1 MSRDQK
7 LDILRQVMSSVLPA
21 QKALAIH
28 DVPRRTYYRW
38 RRHWRGMGLAGLH
51 DSKPKRA
58 ACWNKL
64 LPEQMDKIL
73 EIATFEPDWPSRQIA
88 CYISDYEGFSVS
100 ESTVYRTLKRHG
112 LVPDRQLKT
121 FPASQEYHSKTRR
134 VNQLWQ
140 IDATYLK
147 VDRWGWYYL
156 ISVLDDFSRRI
167 LAWRLQPAMRAD
179 DFSDV
184 VELAC
189 EATGMHDVPTE
200 NRVLLL
206 SDRGSA
212 LISHQFGTYLEAK
225 GLGHILA
232 SPYHPQTNG
241 KIERYHRSIKEQ
253 ICLQVWPSPAELKGD
268 IARFVSWYN
277 SHRYHEAL
285 GNVTPDDVYFDRR
298 EAILKRR
305 ADLKRKTMEQRKEYN
320 RANSPNQK
328 PKSSCNL

>member
-7 LDILRQVMSSVLPA
+7 LDTLRAVMSSELPA
-21 QKALAIH
+21 QKALAVLDI
-28 DVPRRTYYRW
+28 PRSTYYRW
-38 RRHWRGMGLAGLH
+38 RQNWRQMGLPGLQNNK
-51 DSKPKRA
+51 SRRITS
-58 ACWNKL
+58 WNRL
-64 LPEQMDKIL
+64 LPEQMDKVL
-73 EIATFEPDWPSRQIA
+73 EVATFQPDWPSRQIA
-88 CYISDYEGFSVS
+88 CHISDHEGFSVS
-100 ESTVYRTLKRHG
+100 ESTVYRILKQHN
-112 LVPDRQLKT
+112 LIPDRQLRT
-121 FPASQEYHSKTRR
+121 FPASKEYHSKTQR

-140 IDATYLK
+140 VDATYLK

-189 EATGMHDVPTE
+189 EATGMHNVPTE

-206 SDRGSA
+206 SDHGPA
-212 LISHQFGTYLEAK
+212 LISREFGSYLEAK

-253 ICLQVWPSPAELKGD
+253 VCLQVWPPPAELEGD

-285 GNVTPDDVYFDRR
+285 GNVTPDDVYFGRR
-298 EAILKRR
+298 EAILQRR
-305 ADLKRKTMEQRKEYN
+305 AELKRKTLQERKRCN
-320 RANSPNQK
+320 RKINLNQEPK
-328 PKSSCNL
+328 PSCHL

>member
-1 MSRDQK
+1 
-7 LDILRQVMSSVLPA
+7 MSSDLPA
-21 QKALAIH
+21 PKALAVLDI
-28 DVPRRTYYRW
+28 PRSTYYRW
-38 RRHWRGMGLAGLH
+38 RRHWRRMGLPGLQ
-51 DSKPKRA
+51 DNKPRRVGS
-58 ACWNKL
+58 WNRL

-73 EIATFEPDWPSRQIA
+73 EMATFQPDWPSRQIA

-100 ESTVYRTLKRHG
+100 ESTVYRVLKKHG
-112 LVPDRQLKT
+112 LIPDRQLKT
-121 FPASQEYHSKTRR
+121 FPASNEYHSKTRR

-156 ISVLDDFSRRI
+156 ISVLDDFSRKI
-167 LAWRLQPAMRAD
+167 LAWRLQLAMRAD

-200 NRVLLL
+200 NRTLLL

-212 LISHQFGTYLEAK
+212 LISREFGSYLEAK
-225 GLGHILA
+225 GLGHIFA

-253 ICLQVWPSPAELKGD
+253 VCLQVWPSPTELEGD
-268 IARFVSWYN
+268 IARFVNWYN

-285 GNVTPDDVYFDRR
+285 GNVTPDDVYLGRR
-298 EAILKRR
+298 EEIHQA
-305 ADLKRKTMEQRKEYN
+305 
-320 RANSPNQK
+320 
-328 PKSSCNL
+328 SSRTEETNHDRTQEI

>member
-1 MSRDQK
+1 MSKDQK
-7 LDILRQVMSSVLPA
+7 LDILRAVMTSDLPA
-21 QKALAIH
+21 PKALAVLDI
-28 DVPRRTYYRW
+28 PRSTYYRW
-38 RRHWRGMGLAGLH
+38 RRNWRRMGLSGLK
-51 DSKPKRA
+51 DNKPRKVSS
-58 ACWNKL
+58 WNKL
-64 LPEQMDKIL
+64 LPQQMDKIL
-73 EIATFEPDWPSRQIA
+73 ELATFQPDWPSRQIA

-121 FPASQEYHSKTRR
+121 FPASNEYHTKTER

-167 LAWRLQPAMRAD
+167 LAWKLQPAMRAD

-189 EATGMHDVPTE
+189 EATGVHNVPTE
-200 NRVLLL
+200 NRTLLL

-212 LISHQFGTYLEAK
+212 LISREFGSYLEAK
-225 GLGHILA
+225 GLGHIFA

-241 KIERYHRSIKEQ
+241 KIERYHRSMKEQ
-253 ICLQVWPSPAELKGD
+253 VCLQVWPSPTELEGD
-268 IARFVSWYN
+268 ITRFVNWYN

-285 GNVTPDDVYFDRR
+285 GNVTPDDVYFGRR

-305 ADLKRKTMEQRKEYN
+305 AKLKRKTLKERKKYN
-320 RANSPNQK
+320 QATNNQES
-328 PKSSCNL
+328 KSSCRL

>member
-1 MSRDQK
+1 MGLQGLKDNK
-7 LDILRQVMSSVLPA
+7 
-21 QKALAIH
+21 
-28 DVPRRTYYRW
+28 PRRV
-38 RRHWRGMGLAGLH
+38 
-51 DSKPKRA
+51 SS
-58 ACWNKL
+58 WNKL

-73 EIATFEPDWPSRQIA
+73 ELATFEPDWPSRQIA

-100 ESTVYRTLKRHG
+100 ESTVYRTLKKHG

-121 FPASQEYHSKTRR
+121 FPASNEYHSKTKR

-189 EATGMHDVPTE
+189 EATGMHNVPTE
-200 NRVLLL
+200 NRTLLL

-212 LISHQFGTYLEAK
+212 LISREFGSYLEAK
-225 GLGHILA
+225 GLGHIFA

-253 ICLQVWPSPAELKGD
+253 VCLQVWPSPAELEGD
-268 IARFVSWYN
+268 IARFVNWYN

-285 GNVTPDDVYFDRR
+285 GNVTPDDVYFGRR

-305 ADLKRKTMEQRKEYN
+305 SELKRKTLMERKEYN
-320 RANSPNQK
+320 QKTNNQES
-328 PKSSCNL
+328 KSSCHL

>member
-7 LDILRQVMSSVLPA
+7 LDILRQVMSSELPA
-21 QKALAIH
+21 QKALTVVDI
-28 DVPRRTYYRW
+28 PRSTYYRW
-38 RRHWRGMGLAGLH
+38 RRHWRWMGLPGLQ
-51 DSKPKRA
+51 DSKPRQVTS
-58 ACWNKL
+58 WNKL
-64 LPEQMDKIL
+64 LPEQTDKIL
-73 EIATFEPDWPSRQIA
+73 EMATFQPDWPSRQIA

-100 ESTVYRTLKRHG
+100 ESTVYRTLKQHG
-112 LVPDRQLKT
+112 LVPGRQLKT
-121 FPASQEYHSKTRR
+121 FPASKEYHSKTQR

-140 IDATYLK
+140 VDATYLK

-167 LAWRLQPAMRAD
+167 LAWRLQAAMRAD

-189 EATGMHDVPTE
+189 EATGMSDVPIE

-206 SDRGSA
+206 SDHGSA
-212 LISHQFGTYLEAK
+212 LISRQFGTYLEAK

-232 SPYHPQTNG
+232 SPYHLQTNG

-253 ICLQVWPSPAELKGD
+253 VCLQVWPSPAELEGD

-277 SHRYHEAL
+277 SQRYHEAL
-285 GNVTPDDVYFDRR
+285 GNVTPDDVYFGRR
-298 EAILKRR
+298 EDILKHR
-305 ADLKRKTMEQRKEYN
+305 AELKRKTMKKRKRFN
-320 RANSPNQK
+320 RKNNLNQE